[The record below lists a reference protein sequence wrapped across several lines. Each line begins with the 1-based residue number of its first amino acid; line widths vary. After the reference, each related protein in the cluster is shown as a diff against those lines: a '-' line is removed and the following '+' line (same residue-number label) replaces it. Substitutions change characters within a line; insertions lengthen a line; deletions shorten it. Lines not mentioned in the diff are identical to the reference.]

1 METYY
6 IKYMSITSQHLDDL
20 SEEFG
25 EYIGLGKE
33 VNYDENYNT
42 YYIRFENEYGEYT
55 YEDVPEKFLP
65 VVSRYMK

>member
-1 METYY
+1 
-6 IKYMSITSQHLDDL
+6 MSLTSQHLDDL

-42 YYIRFENEYGEYT
+42 YYIKSENEDGT
-55 YEDVPEKFLP
+55 YEYEEVPEKFLP
-65 VVSRYMK
+65 IISRYIN